1 MNEGWA
7 TFWHYTILNHL
18 YDEGLLSDK
27 FMLEFLHSHTSVVA
41 QPPYNSRYF
50 SGINPY
56 ALGFAMFRD
65 IKRICEE
72 PTEEDKEWFPELAGA
87 NWLDALHFAMRNFKD
102 ESFISQY
109 LSPKLI
115 RDFKFFAICDDD
127 RKNHIEISAIHDD
140 LGYQQIREKLA
151 AQYNLSN
158 LEPNIQVY
166 SVDVRGD
173 RSLTLQYVPHD
184 RIPLD
189 PSYEEVLKHLHRLW
203 GFEVKLEEVKD
214 TGRREILA
222 TCPKKN
228 DSESRI

>member
-1 MNEGWA
+1 
-7 TFWHYTILNHL
+7 
-18 YDEGLLSDK
+18 
-27 FMLEFLHSHTSVVA
+27 
-41 QPPYNSRYF
+41 
-50 SGINPY
+50 
-56 ALGFAMFRD
+56 
-65 IKRICEE
+65 
-72 PTEEDKEWFPELAGA
+72 
-87 NWLDALHFAMRNFKD
+87 LHFAMRNFKD

>member
-1 MNEGWA
+1 
-7 TFWHYTILNHL
+7 
-18 YDEGLLSDK
+18 
-27 FMLEFLHSHTSVVA
+27 
-41 QPPYNSRYF
+41 
-50 SGINPY
+50 
-56 ALGFAMFRD
+56 
-65 IKRICEE
+65 
-72 PTEEDKEWFPELAGA
+72 
-87 NWLDALHFAMRNFKD
+87 MRNFKD

-173 RSLTLQYVPHD
+173 RSLTLQYVPHESYSVKSKL
-184 RIPLD
+184 RGGAKTLA
-189 PSYEEVLKHLHRLW
+189 PSM
-203 GFEVKLEEVKD
+203 GF
-214 TGRREILA
+214 
-222 TCPKKN
+222 
-228 DSESRI
+228 